1 MNLSSWLCIPPDLSR
16 TATRSRKLWRNEAC
30 DRNRVSHRNRYRMW
44 SMSWCLK
51 KTKISEPII
60 ATQYICKVPFLKS
73 SIWRGTG
80 IISFIHTLMDN
91 RFKNLIV
98 HKILCSWS
106 PSPPTPLFQLFIS
119 NVSVCVVSFRISPQT
134 FVRFSTLFK
143 EKYMASMSR
152 QNWG

>member
-1 MNLSSWLCIPPDLSR
+1 M
-16 TATRSRKLWRNEAC
+16 
-30 DRNRVSHRNRYRMW
+30 NRYESQQLTMYTARPFENCNTFQKVVTEW
-44 SMSWCLK
+44 SVWQEQSLPPESLPYVMSWCLK

-106 PSPPTPLFQLFIS
+106 PPTLLFQLFIS